1 MNPSVRPVTNHSRSR
16 AAGRRRWLAIALCLV
31 SLFLLGAGLAAGSN
45 GWRWPFEAG
54 GDDASGSL
62 ILYDIRL
69 PRTLGAW
76 LTGALLGVAGAIA
89 QGLFRNPL
97 ADPYL
102 LGSASGASLAVMLV
116 LSAGALTGASPDL
129 AASAMVEFFRNTGLV
144 LAAFVGA
151 LGGVL
156 LTLVLARGAE
166 QSIRL
171 LLAGVVVGVV
181 LGAIGELLSSYLPE
195 ILAARQA
202 FMLGST
208 GFIGWS
214 GVVLL
219 AAGAVVVLPVGWRFA
234 RGLDALALGE
244 ETARSLG
251 LSLIR
256 LRVLLIACLALAT
269 ALAVS
274 QAGLIPFVGLV
285 APHLVRRFAPGLQA
299 FVVPASGMMGGC
311 LLLSADLLARTLI
324 SPAELPVGV
333 LSAVLGGGYLLW
345 LLHRR
350 PA

>member
-1 MNPSVRPVTNHSRSR
+1 MADTIS
-16 AAGRRRWLAIALCLV
+16 AANRRRQRVGGVLVVLSLMLLVAGLCAG
-31 SLFLLGAGLAAGSN
+31 SDGWHWPGLAAG
-45 GWRWPFEAG
+45 
-54 GDDASGSL
+54 DASVNL
-62 ILYDIRL
+62 VLFDIRL

-76 LTGALLGVAGAIA
+76 LTGALLGLAGAIA

-102 LGSASGASLAVMLV
+102 LGSASGAALAVMLV
-116 LSAGALTGASPDL
+116 LGAGVMTGPPSALAGDLLALFQQA
-129 AASAMVEFFRNTGLV
+129 GLV

-151 LGGVL
+151 LAGVL
-156 LTLVLARGAE
+156 LTLSLARGAE
-166 QSIRL
+166 QTMRL

-208 GFIGWS
+208 GFIGWA
-214 GVVLL
+214 GVGLL
-219 AAGAVVVLPVGWRFA
+219 ALGLAIVLPAGWRYA
-234 RGLDALALGE
+234 RGLDVLALGE

-251 LSLIR
+251 LSLGR
-256 LRVLLIACLALAT
+256 LRLLLITCLALAT

-274 QAGLIPFVGLV
+274 HAGLVPFVGLV
-285 APHLVRRFAPGLQA
+285 APHLVRRFAPGRQA
-299 FVVPASGMMGGC
+299 FVVPVSALTGGV
-311 LLLSADLLARTLI
+311 LLLAADLLARTLI
-324 SPAELPVGV
+324 APAELPVGV

-350 PA
+350 AG